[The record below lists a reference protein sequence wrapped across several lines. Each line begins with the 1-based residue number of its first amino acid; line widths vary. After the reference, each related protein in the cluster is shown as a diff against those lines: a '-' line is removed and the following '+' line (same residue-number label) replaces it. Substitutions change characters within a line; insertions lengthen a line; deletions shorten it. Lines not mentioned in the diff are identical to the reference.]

1 MLKKRVVIAMI
12 SIAVISF
19 LIGTTLNVVTSASN
33 VGNPFDK
40 IWEAIYDLQDRVT
53 SLEES
58 TNSHD
63 KTWHFVASFTLS
75 FDEEP
80 LSPLFS
86 VQGQKWRVTWD
97 PKEIETWGGF
107 LIWDENGYGIEWVQ
121 VYAFLADHPDA
132 KGIHYV
138 PQGEESHYIECL
150 YGPTVDFTIESY
162 H

>member
-1 MLKKRVVIAMI
+1 MLKRKQIIVVI
-12 SIAVISF
+12 SIALVSF
-19 LIGTTLNVVTSASN
+19 LIGTSMAAD
-33 VGNPFDK
+33 GRNPFDK
-40 IWEAIYDLQDRVT
+40 IWKEIYDLQARVT

-63 KTWHFVASFTLS
+63 KTWHFVTSFTLS

-80 LSPLFS
+80 LSPLFFI
-86 VQGQKWRVTWD
+86 QGQKWRIMWE
-97 PKEIETWGGF
+97 PQEIETWSGF
-107 LIWDENGYGIEWVQ
+107 LIWDENGYAIEWVQ
-121 VYAFLADHPDA
+121 VSAFQVDHPDA

-138 PQGEESHYIECL
+138 PQGEDSYYIECL